1 MDRVLKAI
9 AADREAALEELKAFL
24 QVPSV
29 SGDPGRRGEV
39 RRAATW
45 VAEYLGGIGCR
56 VEVVETP
63 GHPIVY
69 GEWTGAPGRPT
80 LLMYGHY
87 DVQPEDPVHE
97 WTNPPFEPTV
107 RDGAIY
113 ARGAADDKGQVFVHL
128 KAAAAW
134 LKAEGRLP
142 LNLKFLIEG
151 EEEVGSFN
159 LEPFVV
165 ERAGRLKA
173 DAVVI
178 SDTAMLAKGV
188 PALCVGLRG
197 IVYCQVDLQGPATDL
212 HSGIFGGSVAN
223 PATALCRI
231 LARLTDERGRVTIP
245 GFYDQVRPLTAAER
259 EAFAALPFDEA
270 AYREALGVPALDGEA
285 GFTTLERRW
294 ARPTFEVNG
303 LLAGFTGVGS
313 KTVLPARAMA
323 KVSMRLVP
331 DQDPEKIV
339 EAFETAVRRL
349 CPASVTLS
357 ITRMHGSRPWLMPTD
372 HPATAAAARALTRGF
387 GRPPVF
393 IREGGSIPIVTT
405 LTERLAAP
413 ILLLGFGLPDENAH
427 APDERLDLDNFHRGI
442 ETIAHLY
449 RELT

>member
-1 MDRVLKAI
+1 MDPVLKTI
-9 AADREAALEELKAFL
+9 AADRATALEELKTFL
-24 QVPSV
+24 RIPSV
-29 SGDPGRRGEV
+29 SGDPARQGEV

-45 VAEYLGGIGCR
+45 VAEYLKGIRCR

-97 WTNPPFEPTV
+97 WTSPPFEPTI

-113 ARGAADDKGQVFVHL
+113 ARGAADDKGQVFIHL

-142 LNLKFLIEG
+142 VNLKFLIEG
-151 EEEVGSFN
+151 EEEVGSAH

-165 ERAGRLKA
+165 ERAERLKA

-223 PATALCRI
+223 PATVLCRI
-231 LARLTDERGRVTIP
+231 LGRLTDERGRVTIP
-245 GFYDQVRPLTAAER
+245 GFYDEVRPLTAAER

-270 AYREALGVPALDGEA
+270 AYREALGVSALDGEA

-331 DQDPEKIV
+331 DQDPEKV
-339 EAFETAVRRL
+339 ADAFEATVRRL
-349 CPASVTLS
+349 CPPSVTLS
-357 ITRMHGSRPWLMPTD
+357 LTRMHGSRPWLMPTD

-449 RELT
+449 TELT

>member
-1 MDRVLKAI
+1 MERVLRTI
-9 AADREAALEELKAFL
+9 AADREASLEDLKTFL
-24 QVPSV
+24 RIPSV
-29 SGDPGRRGEV
+29 STDPARGGEV
-39 RRAATW
+39 RRAARW
-45 VAEYLGGIGCR
+45 LAERLSGLGCR
-56 VEVVETP
+56 VEVRETP

-80 LLMYGHY
+80 LLVYGHY
-87 DVQPEDPVHE
+87 DVQPEDPVEE
-97 WTNPPFEPTV
+97 WTSPPFEPAI

-113 ARGAADDKGQVFVHL
+113 ARGAADDKGQVLIHL
-128 KAAAAW
+128 KAAEAW
-134 LKAEGRLP
+134 LRAEGRLP
-142 LNLKFLIEG
+142 VNLKFLIEG
-151 EEEVGSFN
+151 EEEVGSPN
-159 LEPFVV
+159 LEPFVMA
-165 ERAGRLKA
+165 EAGRLKA
-173 DAVVI
+173 DAIAI

-223 PATALCRI
+223 PAGVLCRL
-231 LARLTDERGRVTIP
+231 LAGLTDAQGRVTIP
-245 GFYDQVRPLTAAER
+245 GFYDDVRPITRAER
-259 EAFAALPFDEA
+259 EAFAVLPFDET
-270 AYREALGVPALDGEA
+270 AYRESLGVPALDGEA

-303 LLAGFTGVGS
+303 LQAGFTGTGS

-339 EAFETAVRRL
+339 RAFEATLRRH
-349 CPASVTLS
+349 CPPSVTLTL
-357 ITRMHGSRPWLMPTD
+357 TRMHGSKPWLAPTD
-372 HPATAAAARALTRGF
+372 HPVLQAGARALERGF
-387 GRPPVF
+387 GRRPVF

-405 LTERLAAP
+405 LTDRLGVP

-427 APDERLDLDNFHRGI
+427 APDERLDLENFSRGI
-442 ETIAHLY
+442 QTVAHLY